1 MECTSSLQE
10 WFWGKEKVSV
20 PLKVCHFVS
29 FFTEGDCWDQPC
41 GSCHHCLTPFHFLQ
55 DMAWRHVPRKWQ
67 PWLQD
72 IGLKSSTSAGSICR
86 EQRGGGEPGPSQA
99 ELKGAEWNQVE
110 QFKMAMPHRIEP
122 WSTVIWKTPGIKVQT
137 IQLLGICL
145 S

>member
-1 MECTSSLQE
+1 MLRHTTFLRHLPVAPVRYLPA
-10 WFWGKEKVSV
+10 FTA
-20 PLKVCHFVS
+20 FVS
-29 FFTEGDCWDQPC
+29 RDQSMPLL
-41 GSCHHCLTPFHFLQ
+41 SLLMSFPSHFLQ
-55 DMAWRHVPRKWQ
+55 DMAWKHVLRKWQ

-110 QFKMAMPHRIEP
+110 QGGTVQSSCHMELNQ
-122 WSTVIWKTPGIKVQT
+122 WSSVIWKNPGITAQT
-137 IQLLGICL
+137 IQLLGICP